1 MFKTAKTQVLDNAD
15 TIPNHVPSMPR
26 NVGMF
31 RAVVAP
37 VAPAPTVVF
46 LDAVILAMVVRALT
60 RLGDFIVRQ
69 LDRVLIPDD
78 VIFATFK
85 RVSARP
91 AGAVGTF
98 RRRTFAV
105 IRALVVLVVNLA
117 LVALVERMARSAKG
131 RFILTAVRVARNAW
145 RSVG

>member
-1 MFKTAKTQVLDNAD
+1 MFKTAKTRVLDTAD
-15 TIPNHVPSMPR
+15 TLPGNR
-26 NVGMF
+26 YNVGTF

-37 VAPAPTVVF
+37 VPTAPAPTVVF

-60 RLGDFIVRQ
+60 RLGDFIASQ
-69 LDRVLIPDD
+69 LDRVIVSDD
-78 VIFATFK
+78 VIFDAFK

-105 IRALVVLVVNLA
+105 IRALVVLVAKMA
-117 LVALVERMARSAKG
+117 LVALVERMTRSAVG
-131 RFILTAVRVARNAW
+131 RFSLTAVRVASEAW